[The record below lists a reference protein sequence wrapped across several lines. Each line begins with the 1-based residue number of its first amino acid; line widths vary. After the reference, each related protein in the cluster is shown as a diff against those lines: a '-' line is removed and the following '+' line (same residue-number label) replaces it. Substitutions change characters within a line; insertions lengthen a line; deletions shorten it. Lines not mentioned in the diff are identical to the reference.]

1 MEVAFFHKQ
10 SKILLLTDAVIF
22 VPEKPPEVV
31 GKQAL
36 LSAAK
41 NGLAVKLLSAG
52 KEVSNDPIIDDEA
65 TRQRG
70 NNMFFFVMDVCTFV
84 VNESPPK
91 LLLSLSPSLHSRFGC
106 LTHILQQFDGPVF
119 CLFATI

>member
-10 SKILLLTDAVIF
+10 SKTLLLTDAVIF

-52 KEVSNDPIIDDEA
+52 KEVPNDPIIDDEA

-70 NNMFFFVMDVCTFV
+70 NDMFFFVMD
-84 VNESPPK
+84 EAPPK
-91 LLLSLSPSLHSRFGC
+91 LLLSLSPSLHSGFGC

>member
-52 KEVSNDPIIDDEA
+52 KEVPNDPIIDDEA

-70 NNMFFFVMDVCTFV
+70 NNMFFFVMDVCTFF
-84 VNESPPK
+84 VNEAPPK
-91 LLLSLSPSLHSRFGC
+91 LLLSLSPSLHSGFGC

-119 CLFATI
+119 CIFATI